1 MGKQKLNHKSRE
13 EAEPTVNDEAI
24 KEEIRQ
30 LAYGLF
36 CECGCEQGHD
46 LEHWVD
52 AERRVLERMKEK

>member
-1 MGKQKLNHKSRE
+1 MGKQISSHKSWE

-24 KEEIRQ
+24 QEEIRQ

-46 LEHWVD
+46 LEHWVE